1 MLFTTRAR
9 CLGRS
14 KFKRARGMEDLEA
27 KLKEAQEEIT
37 RLRRKKVVLP
47 SHAAEILRK
56 IKESAQA
63 ALNAKTMTSK
73 DRRLRGIISR
83 IGNP

>member
-1 MLFTTRAR
+1 MN
-9 CLGRS
+9 
-14 KFKRARGMEDLEA
+14 DLAEQ
-27 KLKEAQEEIT
+27 LKAAQEEIT

-56 IKESAQA
+56 VKQSAQA

-83 IGNP
+83 IGKP

>member
-1 MLFTTRAR
+1 MTNTD
-9 CLGRS
+9 
-14 KFKRARGMEDLEA
+14 DLEQ
-27 KLKEAQEEIT
+27 KLKAVQEEIKM
-37 RLRRKKVVLP
+37 LRRKKVVLP

-56 IKESAQA
+56 VKESAQA

-73 DRRLRGIISR
+73 DRLLRGIISR

>member
-1 MLFTTRAR
+1 MN
-9 CLGRS
+9 
-14 KFKRARGMEDLEA
+14 DLAEQ
-27 KLKEAQEEIT
+27 LKAAQEEIT

-56 IKESAQA
+56 VKESAQA
-63 ALNAKTMTSK
+63 ALNAKTLTNK

>member
-1 MLFTTRAR
+1 MIN
-9 CLGRS
+9 
-14 KFKRARGMEDLEA
+14 DLEA
-27 KLKEAQEEIT
+27 KLKAAQEEIKM
-37 RLRRKKVVLP
+37 LRRKKVVLP

-56 IKESAQA
+56 VKQSAQA
-63 ALNAKTMTSK
+63 ALNARTMTNK

>member
-1 MLFTTRAR
+1 MTNTD
-9 CLGRS
+9 
-14 KFKRARGMEDLEA
+14 DLEA
-27 KLKEAQEEIT
+27 KLK
-37 RLRRKKVVLP
+37 
-47 SHAAEILRK
+47 
-56 IKESAQA
+56 A

>member
-1 MLFTTRAR
+1 MTNTD
-9 CLGRS
+9 
-14 KFKRARGMEDLEA
+14 DLEA
-27 KLKEAQEEIT
+27 KLKAAQEEIA

-56 IKESAQA
+56 VKESAQA

>member
-1 MLFTTRAR
+1 MTNTD
-9 CLGRS
+9 
-14 KFKRARGMEDLEA
+14 DLEA
-27 KLKEAQEEIT
+27 KLKAAQEEIT

-56 IKESAQA
+56 VKQSAQA
-63 ALNAKTMTSK
+63 ALNAKTMTNK

>member
-1 MLFTTRAR
+1 MTNTD
-9 CLGRS
+9 
-14 KFKRARGMEDLEA
+14 DLEQ
-27 KLKEAQEEIT
+27 KLKAVQEEIKM
-37 RLRRKKVVLP
+37 LRRKKVVLP

-56 IKESAQA
+56 VKESAQA
-63 ALNAKTMTSK
+63 ALAAKTMTSK

>member
-1 MLFTTRAR
+1 MN
-9 CLGRS
+9 
-14 KFKRARGMEDLEA
+14 DLAEQ
-27 KLKEAQEEIT
+27 LKEAQEEIKM
-37 RLRRKKVVLP
+37 LRRKKVVLP
-47 SHAAEILRK
+47 SRAAEILRK
-56 IKESAQA
+56 VKESAQA

>member
-1 MLFTTRAR
+1 
-9 CLGRS
+9 
-14 KFKRARGMEDLEA
+14 MEDLEA
-27 KLKEAQEEIT
+27 KLKAAQEEIKM
-37 RLRRKKVVLP
+37 LRRKKVVLP

-56 IKESAQA
+56 VKESAQA

>member
-1 MLFTTRAR
+1 MTN
-9 CLGRS
+9 
-14 KFKRARGMEDLEA
+14 MDDLEQ
-27 KLKEAQEEIT
+27 KLKAAQEEIKM
-37 RLRRKKVVLP
+37 LRRKKVVLP
-47 SHAAEILRK
+47 AHAAEILRK
-56 IKESAQA
+56 VKESAQA

>member
-1 MLFTTRAR
+1 MTNTD
-9 CLGRS
+9 
-14 KFKRARGMEDLEA
+14 DLEA
-27 KLKEAQEEIT
+27 KLKAAQEEIKM
-37 RLRRKKVVLP
+37 LRRKKVVLP
-47 SHAAEILRK
+47 SRAAEILQK
-56 IKESAQA
+56 VKESAQA

>member
-1 MLFTTRAR
+1 MN
-9 CLGRS
+9 
-14 KFKRARGMEDLEA
+14 DLAEQ
-27 KLKEAQEEIT
+27 LKEAKEEIT

-47 SHAAEILRK
+47 SRAAEILRK
-56 IKESAQA
+56 VKESAQA
-63 ALNAKTMTSK
+63 ALDAKTMTSK

>member
-1 MLFTTRAR
+1 MN
-9 CLGRS
+9 
-14 KFKRARGMEDLEA
+14 DLAEQ
-27 KLKEAQEEIT
+27 LKAAQEEIA

-47 SHAAEILRK
+47 SRAAEILRK
-56 IKESAQA
+56 VKESAQA
-63 ALNAKTMTSK
+63 ALNAKTMTYK

>member
-1 MLFTTRAR
+1 MTNTD
-9 CLGRS
+9 
-14 KFKRARGMEDLEA
+14 DLEA
-27 KLKEAQEEIT
+27 KLKAAQEEIK

>member
-1 MLFTTRAR
+1 MN
-9 CLGRS
+9 
-14 KFKRARGMEDLEA
+14 DLAEQ
-27 KLKEAQEEIT
+27 LKAAQEEIA

-47 SHAAEILRK
+47 SRAAEILRK
-56 IKESAQA
+56 VKESAQA
-63 ALNAKTMTSK
+63 ALDAKTMTSK

>member
-1 MLFTTRAR
+1 
-9 CLGRS
+9 
-14 KFKRARGMEDLEA
+14 MEELEA
-27 KLKEAQEEIT
+27 KLKAAQEEIMM
-37 RLRRKKVVLP
+37 LRRKKVVMP
-47 SHAAEILRK
+47 SRATEILRK
-56 IKESAQA
+56 VKESAQA

>member
-1 MLFTTRAR
+1 MN
-9 CLGRS
+9 
-14 KFKRARGMEDLEA
+14 DLAEQ
-27 KLKEAQEEIT
+27 LKAAQEEIA

-47 SHAAEILRK
+47 SRAAEILRK